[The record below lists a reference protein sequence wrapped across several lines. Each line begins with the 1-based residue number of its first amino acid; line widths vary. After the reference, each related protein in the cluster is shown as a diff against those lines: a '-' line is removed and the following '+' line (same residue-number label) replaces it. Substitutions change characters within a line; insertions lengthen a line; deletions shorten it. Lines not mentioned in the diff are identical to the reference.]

1 MYDWELKNYL
11 NQKNNRLTAEEYLHI
26 CNTCPQLRR
35 IKYDTFNDYFE
46 AWSDDNNYFRFQ
58 VYRINE

>member
-11 NQKNNRLTAEEYLHI
+11 EQKGYKINSEEYLHI
-26 CNTCPQLRR
+26 CNTCPQLRH
-35 IKYDTFNDYFE
+35 IKYNAFNDYFE